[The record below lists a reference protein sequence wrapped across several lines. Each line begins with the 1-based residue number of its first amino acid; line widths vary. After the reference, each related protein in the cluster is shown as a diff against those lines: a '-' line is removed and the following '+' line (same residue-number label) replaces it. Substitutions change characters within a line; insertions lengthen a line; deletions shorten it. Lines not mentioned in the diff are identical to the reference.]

1 VHATNGR
8 PMEVRPL
15 YDGGFA
21 GVDRVR
27 NDPHVPI
34 WQVDRDGPVT
44 TLTPRGRPD
53 DGSGPP
59 LRDALLQCLAEY
71 PAAVIVDLSALGV
84 GDDPWL
90 TLLASI
96 VAGAGDRDG
105 GLPPVPLLFAGAGED
120 VARRLAGLHLNPP
133 YSTVEAARAAATTPS
148 AMADRFATSLVADRS
163 APAQGRAVVE
173 RACRA
178 WRLADLVPAASLVVS
193 ELCANAVT
201 HGLPPVRL
209 VIARTATSLHL
220 VVRDGSPQAPL
231 LRPRRPDGQPMES
244 GNGMHLVSAF
254 VRAWGTRPTADG
266 KAVWA
271 TIPIGAA

>member
-1 VHATNGR
+1 
-8 PMEVRPL
+8 
-15 YDGGFA
+15 
-21 GVDRVR
+21 
-27 NDPHVPI
+27 
-34 WQVDRDGPVT
+34 VT

-53 DGSGPP
+53 DRSGPV
-59 LRDALLQCLAEY
+59 LRDGVLQCLAEY

-84 GDDPWL
+84 GDDSWL

-96 VAGAGDRDG
+96 VSGAGDRTGDRTGDQADDQTDERDG
-105 GLPPVPLLFAGAGED
+105 DRVGDLPPVPLLFAGAGED
-120 VARRLAGLHLNPP
+120 VARRLAELHVDPP
-133 YSTVEAARAAATTPS
+133 YPTVEAARAAATTPS
-148 AMADRFATSLVADRS
+148 ALADRYATSLAADRS
-163 APAQGRAVVE
+163 APARGRAVVE

-178 WRLADLVPAASLVVS
+178 WRLANLVPAASLVVS

-209 VIARTATSLHL
+209 VVARTGTSLHL
-220 VVRDGSPQAPL
+220 VVRDGSPQPPR
-231 LRPRRPDGQPMES
+231 LRPRGADGQPMES

-254 VRAWGTRPTADG
+254 VRAWGTRRTVDG